1 MKISSLPLIVVAALL
16 SSCASKFTDAQ
27 RKSLSTIAIAPVIIS
42 KDAYSEPDGGDRA
55 AAAMAAQSGVNANA
69 GALGGLVGS
78 LVGESIAATQNN
90 LFRGKSKQHFAAVKS
105 NTPNMGDTVS
115 NKLKSSLREDGF
127 FGPRLRESAPSEVTA
142 NITSYGLVR
151 SGKGDDGNL
160 LLTPSVIIDIHLKDA
175 EGKKL
180 AGRRYI
186 GTGHNFPITTYAS
199 TAAESKKGY
208 QLATQVAID
217 QFTTEVSRKSEP

>member
-1 MKISSLPLIVVAALL
+1 MRIPIVAAITATALL
-16 SSCASKFTDAQ
+16 SSCASKFTAAQ
-27 RKSLSTIAIAPVIIS
+27 RESLSTIAIAPVVMH

-55 AAAMAAQSGVNANA
+55 AANAAAQSGVNANA

-78 LVGESIAATQNN
+78 LVGESIAATQNSI
-90 LFRGKSKQHFAAVKS
+90 FKGKSKQHFAAVKS
-105 NTPNMGDTVS
+105 NTPDMGGTVS
-115 NKLKSSLREDGF
+115 LNLKSSLREDGF

-160 LLTPSVIIDIHLKDA
+160 LLTPSVIMDIHLKDA

-186 GTGHNFPITTYAS
+186 GSGYNQPITTYAS
-199 TAAESKKGY
+199 SAAETKKGF

-217 QFTTEVSRKSEP
+217 QFTSEVSRKAAP